1 MQQILSQ
8 HMIFQHS
15 IPYILRDNQIKTL
28 NSVRIIFQNAG
39 PPKKISI
46 NNYSMA
52 NWCKSSKQFVFD
64 TISLKRAVKYLI
76 RNCYF
81 AIGDQVFQHIIGI
94 TMQLVPANFHSL
106 SFFILL

>member
-39 PPKKISI
+39 PPKKYLLITTAWLTGANLL
-46 NNYSMA
+46 NNLYL
-52 NWCKSSKQFVFD
+52 
-64 TISLKRAVKYLI
+64 TPSLLKELL
-76 RNCYF
+76 N
-81 AIGDQVFQHIIGI
+81 
-94 TMQLVPANFHSL
+94 
-106 SFFILL
+106 ILLEIATLLLEIRFSST